1 MATKKEKR
9 AKVLKRREWLRR
21 ERKTQEAMKW
31 FERKSFALSNP
42 TPSLRGNL
50 VDDRNIPWIKITAF
64 SKSGKEYPTQW
75 KLSSL

>member
-1 MATKKEKR
+1 
-9 AKVLKRREWLRR
+9 
-21 ERKTQEAMKW
+21 MKW